1 MEEELLIAFK
11 DSRPDLLM
19 EAQNDRTLHRLETAI
34 VRIAKSLRV
43 PGDEDDDDEGVFFC
57 VFRSDTSMWCLQGVG
72 VVKRCSPYV
81 LFMVLQEGAGITE
94 WYE

>member
-19 EAQNDRTLHRLETAI
+19 EAQKDRTLHRLETAI

-43 PGDEDDDDEGVFFC
+43 PGDEDDEDEGVRFVC
-57 VFRSDTSMWCLQGVG
+57 V
-72 VVKRCSPYV
+72 
-81 LFMVLQEGAGITE
+81 
-94 WYE
+94 